1 MIINLIETYIVN
13 LDNIIPKPEYY
24 EDEMKE
30 CADELDRLKSELE
43 GLMKAKKHFVYIIIN
58 TGIGFSENENGIHLY
73 PIFYFNFFLIH
84 FIILVF
90 LSITLLPVNAPLL
103 PSIYIF
109 SILFFTC

>member
-43 GLMKAKKHFVYIIIN
+43 GLMKAK
-58 TGIGFSENENGIHLY
+58 
-73 PIFYFNFFLIH
+73 
-84 FIILVF
+84 
-90 LSITLLPVNAPLL
+90 
-103 PSIYIF
+103 
-109 SILFFTC
+109 SILYI